1 MQASRLIS
9 VLMRLQAR
17 GRATATELA
26 QELEVSVRT
35 IYRDVD
41 QLSFAG
47 IPVIAERGRSGG
59 FKLVDGFRTELTGMT
74 PAEAETLFLA
84 GLPGPA
90 AELGL
95 TQLMGVAR
103 TKLLAALPAG
113 ERAERIASRFHLDAT
128 GWFRNAEPVALLPT
142 IAQAIWAERFLNIR
156 YAPHKG
162 TVIRKIG
169 PLGLVL
175 KAGIWYLIAQKGNA
189 FRTYRVGR
197 IATAVPQELYTRPKD
212 FDLAAYWAQSSKDY
226 ELGTNRDRATIRLSP
241 RGRQIL
247 DLLGP
252 YVVQEAEQS
261 VSKADNQGWVRC
273 TIPLESAEFGIRE
286 LMRLGEEVEI
296 VSPPALRMRMIRTL
310 RKTLDCYARRRRT
323 ADRRPNGGL

>member
-17 GRATATELA
+17 GRATAEELA

-47 IPVIAERGRSGG
+47 IPIVAERGRLGG
-59 FKLVDGFRTELTGMT
+59 FKLLDGFRTELTGMT

-95 TQLMGVAR
+95 TQLMAVAR

-113 ERAERIASRFHLDAT
+113 QRVERIASRFHLDAT
-128 GWFRNAEPVALLPT
+128 GWFRNAEPVTLLPA

-156 YAPHKG
+156 YASDKSS
-162 TVIRKIG
+162 VIRRLG

-175 KAGIWYLIAQKGNA
+175 KAGIWYLVAQKGNA

-197 IATAVPQELYTRPKD
+197 ISAAEPQEERFARPKS
-212 FDLAAYWAQSSKDY
+212 FDLAAYWAQSSRDY
-226 ELGTNRDRATIRLSP
+226 ELGTYRDHATIRLSP
-241 RGRQIL
+241 RGLKIL

-252 YVVQEAEQS
+252 YVVQEAEKS
-261 VSKADNQGWVRC
+261 IGNADGQGWVQC

-296 VSPPALRMRMIRTL
+296 VSPPALRTQMVRTL
-310 RKTLDCYARRRRT
+310 RKTLACYA
-323 ADRRPNGGL
+323 

>member
-17 GRATATELA
+17 GRATAEELA

-47 IPVIAERGRSGG
+47 IPVIAERGRLGG
-59 FKLVDGFRTELTGMT
+59 FKLLDGFRTELTGMT

-95 TQLMGVAR
+95 TQLMAVAR

-128 GWFRNAEPVALLPT
+128 GWFRNAEPVALLPA

-156 YAPHKG
+156 YASDKSSM
-162 TVIRKIG
+162 IRRLG

-175 KAGIWYLIAQKGNA
+175 KAGIWYLVAQKGNA

-197 IATAVPQELYTRPKD
+197 ISAAESEAQEHYTRPKS
-212 FDLAAYWAQSSKDY
+212 FDLAAHWAQSSRDY
-226 ELGTNRDRATIRLSP
+226 ELGTYREHATIRLSP
-241 RGRQIL
+241 RGRAIL

-252 YVVQEAEQS
+252 YVVQEAEKS
-261 VSKADNQGWVRC
+261 LGKADGQGWVQC

-286 LMRLGEEVEI
+286 LMRLGEEVQI
-296 VSPPALRMRMIRTL
+296 ISPASLRTQMVRTL
-310 RKTLDCYARRRRT
+310 RKTLACYTRRRT
-323 ADRRPNGGL
+323 ARRNS

>member
-9 VLMRLQAR
+9 ILMRLQAR
-17 GRATATELA
+17 GRISAAALS

-47 IPVIAERGRSGG
+47 IPVVAERGRLGG
-59 FKLVDGFRTELTGMT
+59 FRLLDGFRTELTGMT
-74 PAEAETLFLA
+74 EAEAETLFMA

-95 TQLMGVAR
+95 TQLMAVAR
-103 TKLLAALPAG
+103 TKLMAALPAG

-128 GWFRNAEPVALLPT
+128 GWFRTSEPVALLPI
-142 IAQAIWAERFLNIR
+142 IAQAIWKERFLSIR
-156 YAPHKG
+156 YATDKG
-162 TVIRKIG
+162 SLARQLG

-175 KAGIWYLIAQKGNA
+175 KAGIWYLVAQKGHSL
-189 FRTYRVGR
+189 RTYRVGK
-197 IATAVPQELYTRPKD
+197 ILAAELQEPYARPKG
-212 FDLAAYWAQSSKDY
+212 FDLAAHWAQSSRDY
-226 ELGTNRDRATIRLSP
+226 ELGTYRDSATILLSP
-241 RGRQIL
+241 HGRRIL

-252 YVVQEAEQS
+252 YVVQEAEKS
-261 VSKADNQGWVRC
+261 VGKADQRGWVRC

-296 VSPPALRMRMIRTL
+296 VSPATLRTRMVRTL
-310 RKTLDCYARRRRT
+310 RRTLDRYSRSRGQRRLHVS
-323 ADRRPNGGL
+323 AI

>member
-17 GRATATELA
+17 GRATAEELA

-47 IPVIAERGRSGG
+47 IPIVAERGRLGG
-59 FKLVDGFRTELTGMT
+59 FKLLDGFRTELTGMT

-95 TQLMGVAR
+95 TQLMAVAR

-113 ERAERIASRFHLDAT
+113 QRAERIASRFHLDAT
-128 GWFRNAEPVALLPT
+128 GWFRNAEPVTLLPA
-142 IAQAIWAERFLNIR
+142 IAQAIWSERFLNIR
-156 YAPHKG
+156 YASDRNS
-162 TVIRKIG
+162 VIRKLG

-175 KAGIWYLIAQKGNA
+175 KAGIWYLVAQKGNA

-197 IATAVPQELYTRPKD
+197 ISAAEPQEERFARPKS
-212 FDLAAYWAQSSKDY
+212 FDLAAYWAQSSRDY
-226 ELGTNRDRATIRLSP
+226 ELGTYRDHATIRLSP
-241 RGRQIL
+241 RGLKIL

-252 YVVQEAEQS
+252 YVVQEAEKS
-261 VSKADNQGWVRC
+261 IGNADGQGWVQC

-296 VSPPALRMRMIRTL
+296 VSPPALRTQMVRTL
-310 RKTLDCYARRRRT
+310 RKTLACYA
-323 ADRRPNGGL
+323 